1 MKNSVNRAG
10 WVERSV
16 AVIRDVLAGLPKNA
30 TTAEKRRALRDA
42 YPFGDRSNWP
52 YKAWCKAQRVAL
64 AGGVPTTGAE
74 RVRGRRL
81 DRDRATGD
89 MFAKPEGTRHV

>member
-10 WVERSV
+10 WVEQSV
-16 AVIRDVLAGLPKNA
+16 AVIRETLAALPKNA
-30 TTAEKRRALRDA
+30 TPAERKRALRDA

-52 YKAWCKAQRVAL
+52 YKAWCKAQRIAL
-64 AGGVPTTGAE
+64 AGGIPTTGAE

-81 DRDRATGD
+81 DRDRVTGD
-89 MFAKPEGTRHV
+89 LFAEKGSHAHA